1 MHDGSSASRQ
11 PPAASRTLA
20 PVALVATAVFLI
32 VIILSRTP
40 LEGYVLSQKIEA
52 SDDRAVTASP
62 LTSAQIATWLK
73 SEVVLTAAVDQ
84 VCSRDS
90 LAAQQDLVYDL
101 QTSIGVNEPGDEPLA
116 NSWRLT
122 LRHQDRQR
130 GAQLLKK
137 LGDSLVEQ
145 LRQLDKAES
154 QLLVQH
160 CQKSLAQ
167 ARETE
172 ELARQSLERARNEQL
187 AASLQLAQRSAQKP
201 TEKAPERSP
210 NPVWEQLNT
219 QLAAAKAR
227 LDQLLLVR
235 TPEHPQ
241 VIEAQ
246 AQLSLLQQQLD
257 ATSPEGVNDDSSQ
270 LPGPSLQ
277 GPQLRKAASSKST
290 GAMSRLA
297 VRLVSSAEA
306 GPVEVASLAGQIPQL
321 QSEWTAATVR
331 RTTAERQ
338 WNEAQQQWVRGLN
351 SVGWQSSAVWTQTQL
366 GGQVT
371 HHQLLLAGV
380 LALVAG
386 LGAWRLS
393 HVAFRQGSL
402 ANVDQL
408 AENLPLPIV
417 GEITVT
423 TDFPRRSPE
432 RSNQVLLRVSQLSLA
447 VLAAVVLVCAWASA
461 SDSNLS
467 AQWSNDPLS
476 TLGQAFDLLHH
487 RLVG

>member
-11 PPAASRTLA
+11 PGAASRSLA

-32 VIILSRTP
+32 VIVLSRTP

-62 LTSAQIATWLK
+62 LTSAQIAIWLK
-73 SEVVLTAAVDQ
+73 SDAVLAAAVDQ

-90 LAAQQDLVYDL
+90 LAAQQDLVYRL

-122 LRHQDRQR
+122 LRHQDRQL

-154 QLLVQH
+154 QLLMQH

-201 TEKAPERSP
+201 TEKSPERSP
-210 NPVWEQLNT
+210 NPVWEQLNA

-257 ATSPEGVNDDSSQ
+257 ATSPEGLNDDSSQ
-270 LPGPSLQ
+270 VPGPALQ
-277 GPQLRKAASSKST
+277 GPQLRDAAAKSRPT
-290 GAMSRLA
+290 
-297 VRLVSSAEA
+297 VRLISSAEA
-306 GPVEVASLAGQIPQL
+306 GPVDLASLAGQIPQL

-331 RTTAERQ
+331 RTTAERL

-371 HHQLLLAGV
+371 NHQLLLAGV

-386 LGAWRLS
+386 LGTWRLS
-393 HVAFRQGSL
+393 YIAFRQGSL
-402 ANVDQL
+402 ANVEQL